1 VKVACSSKRPNAR
14 LTQCSATLP
23 DQNVKDAS
31 GWGNDAQGI
40 ETKHPFCSGMRMCHR
55 WRNHRQAEA
64 GVDPGPTRAPRVN
77 IRAAQLRSVY
87 LSSRSSQHVSTSKQS
102 DSVVMQQGW
111 HSPPPRMEPEQ
122 WSTHAVP
129 LVLSMLSALKL
140 DGSRYFGQ
148 AEFLPRMLFRQ
159 SEEAPLTLCCKALG
173 LSFLAN
179 KPRMD
184 KANTIRDRAYG
195 QALAAANGLVSDPN
209 LCRGDETPVSVWLL
223 SLYEVSNAPCCT
235 DSENL
240 LKSPQIVT
248 GAHSPTTVTIPAI
261 TWSIHTQGLLELM
274 RLRGPEQLQTYT
286 GRNIF
291 WLLAP
296 SVQIRS
302 LIAGIECPSF
312 IKTWLDDLLGRNQTI
327 NADLVRLNS
336 FAHTT
341 ALLSA
346 IMCRTL
352 RGSSPELLG
361 WEIDSIWNRVQAT
374 GALFHEAMDDNLL
387 GETISLD
394 KIHYCNTYRVYYMR
408 TLQFMLDLAHTAFL
422 QPEAAVDHNQISA
435 ITTHGT
441 INIRSLAAE
450 TVRTIPY
457 FLCAGVIKLNVSY
470 ICPTTSNGSSCVLG

>member
-1 VKVACSSKRPNAR
+1 MGKR
-14 LTQCSATLP
+14 
-23 DQNVKDAS
+23 
-31 GWGNDAQGI
+31 
-40 ETKHPFCSGMRMCHR
+40 CSGYRDEASILF
-55 WRNHRQAEA
+55 RNADVSSLAQPSASRGRRRPRTEEGSESEHSGSTTSQRLPQFTQFSARFDLQA
-64 GVDPGPTRAPRVN
+64 
-77 IRAAQLRSVY
+77 
-87 LSSRSSQHVSTSKQS
+87 S

-159 SEEAPLTLCCKALG
+159 SEDAPLTLCCKALG

-179 KPRMD
+179 KSRMD

-209 LCRGDETPVSVWLL
+209 LCREDETPVSVWLL
-223 SLYEVSNAPCCT
+223 SLYE
-235 DSENL
+235 
-240 LKSPQIVT
+240 IVT
-248 GAHSPTTVTIPAI
+248 GAHSPTTVTIPTI

-291 WLLAP
+291 GLLAP
-296 SVQIRS
+296 SVRIRS
-302 LIAGIECPSF
+302 LVAGIECPSF

-327 NADLVRLNS
+327 DADLVRLNG

-341 ALLSA
+341 ALVSA

-352 RGSSPELLG
+352 CRSSPELLG
-361 WEIDSIWNRVQAT
+361 WEIDSVWDRVQAT
-374 GALFHEAMDDNLL
+374 EALFYEAMDDNLL
-387 GETISLD
+387 GET
-394 KIHYCNTYRVYYMR
+394 M
-408 TLQFMLDLAHTAFL
+408 QFMLDLAHTAFL

-435 ITTHGT
+435 ITTHGH
-441 INIRSLAAE
+441 NKQPLPR
-450 TVRTIPY
+450 
-457 FLCAGVIKLNVSY
+457 C
-470 ICPTTSNGSSCVLG
+470 